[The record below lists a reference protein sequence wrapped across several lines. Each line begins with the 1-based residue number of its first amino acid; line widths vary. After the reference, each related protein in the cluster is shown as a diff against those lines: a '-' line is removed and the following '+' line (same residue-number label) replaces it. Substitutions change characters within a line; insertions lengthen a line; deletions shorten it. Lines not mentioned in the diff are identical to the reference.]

1 MFRLFSRSAAIAAV
15 IAVVAL
21 FGGLVAGPASAHSAR
36 TGASPEDGA
45 SVTTAPDRVTL
56 TFNEDLQEAYAT
68 LKVVGPDNHF
78 WQKGEPTIDGRDI
91 WVALDGLGPAG
102 EYKVNYR
109 VTSADGHPVQGQTT
123 FTLTEAGNGTAGA
136 EVPADYEAPEECE
149 GGSVPAWPFVVGG
162 IVIVLAIGAGVA
174 FVLVRRRS

>member
-1 MFRLFSRSAAIAAV
+1 MFRLFTRSTVAAV
-15 IAVVAL
+15 VIAIVAL
-21 FGGLVAGPASAHSAR
+21 LGGVVAGPASAHSSR

-45 SVTTAPDRVTL
+45 SLSTAPDRVTL

-91 WVALDGLGPAG
+91 SVAIDGLGPAG

-123 FTLTEAGNGTAGA
+123 FTLTEAGNGVAGPA
-136 EVPADYEAPEECE
+136 VPADYEAPSESE
-149 GGSVPAWPFVVGG
+149 GGIKAWYIVVPVV
-162 IVIVLAIGAGVA
+162 VIVLLIGAGIA

>member
-1 MFRLFSRSAAIAAV
+1 MFRLFTRSTVAAV
-15 IAVVAL
+15 VIAIVAL
-21 FGGLVAGPASAHSAR
+21 LGGVVAGPASAHSSR

-45 SVTTAPDRVTL
+45 SLSTAPDRVTL

-91 WVALDGLGPAG
+91 SVAIDGLGPAG

-123 FTLTEAGNGTAGA
+123 FTLTEAGNGVAGPA
-136 EVPADYEAPEECE
+136 VPADYEGPENDNES
-149 GGSVPAWPFVVGG
+149 GIPAWPWIVGG
-162 IVIVLAIGAGVA
+162 VVIVLLIGAGIA